1 MSVEAF
7 ERHLRA
13 AISSH
18 LTGVQIHLEVQRAI
32 VLQGQIIIDDELF
45 LHVYFNALTTKTIYA
60 LIHRG
65 QRVMGY
71 DNYRFW
77 HFHPLDSPNDHIPC
91 DEPDV
96 NDVLTAVASAIKT
109 IQYNG

>member
-1 MSVEAF
+1 MTVEEF
-7 ERHLRA
+7 ENRLRS

-18 LTGVQIHLEVQRAI
+18 LLNVQIHLEVQRSVI
-32 VLQGQIIIDDELF
+32 VQGRVVVNDELF
-45 LHVYFNALTTKTIYA
+45 LHIYFNALTSKTIYA

-77 HFHPLDSPNDHIPC
+77 HFHPFGAPDDHIPC

-96 NDVLTAVASAIKT
+96 SDVLVAVTAAIHT
-109 IQYNG
+109 IQSNG